1 MSARRRGLSKVISR
15 RVFWRLRRHG
25 RYRGVPLIRGG
36 KQRRHLGESFFGQ
49 SILELHRA
57 SADHG
62 RGDGIGGGW
71 TDGRRGAAGERVW
84 LLETG
89 SSTHNEFRLAARPL
103 SGDRGASTPLL
114 INTRAGWKSATGAG
128 RDDFQ
133 TRFHFDGAVEIS

>member
-1 MSARRRGLSKVISR
+1 
-15 RVFWRLRRHG
+15 LRRHG

-57 SADHG
+57 SADGG
-62 RGDGIGGGW
+62 RGGEIGW
-71 TDGRRGAAGERVW
+71 RPEPADAGVRHASVW

-89 SSTHNEFRLAARPL
+89 SGTHNEFRLAARPL
-103 SGDRGASTPLL
+103 SGDRGVSTPLL
-114 INTRAGWKSATGAG
+114 INTRAGSKSATGY

-133 TRFHFDGAVEIS
+133 TGFHFDGAVEIS